1 MNRNTASVI
10 LQAGEPRAVFE
21 SVHGIREILELTTR
35 QAWDSSRISLLTPD
49 AREALLPGDEF
60 TFRGWAYRVE
70 GQQAVPLEYL
80 GLITLNLHLAVQLN
94 IPEGAV
100 GTVRRSLAFIP
111 QASLSRRQ
119 ELSLSSTVNLTL
131 APKLGQVMDALLQT
145 QRRQL
150 QHLERELLLL
160 GVYVGRPTC
169 QVSMGRPSSDFST
182 DQPEQPHP
190 E

>member
-1 MNRNTASVI
+1 M
-10 LQAGEPRAVFE
+10 AVFE

-35 QAWDSSRISLLTPD
+35 QAWDNSRIILLTPD
-49 AREALLPGDEF
+49 AREELLSGDEF
-60 TFRGWAYRVE
+60 TFRGWSYRVE
-70 GQQAVPLEYL
+70 GRQAVPLEYL
-80 GLITLNLHLAVQLN
+80 GRITLNLHLAVQLN

-100 GTVRRSLAFIP
+100 RTVRRSLELIP

-119 ELSLSSTVNLTL
+119 ELSLASTVNLTL

-150 QHLERELLLL
+150 QHLEKELLLL
-160 GVYVGRPTC
+160 GVHVGQPTY
-169 QVSMGRPSSDFST
+169 QVSMDRPSSDLRT